1 MSTPG
6 TPAGADDHAVP
17 ATGSPKSVALP
28 GTATPATTDRSSRK
42 PEPEPAAAEPKPVA
56 AGPGPAHGPG
66 PGSLRALLRY
76 FLVLG
81 AVGFGGPIATVGY
94 MQRDLVEQRGWLD
107 REEFLNGVALGQT
120 MPGPLA
126 AQVSMWVG
134 FLQQGALGAL
144 AVAIAFIAPSFLF
157 VLAVAALYAHFSG
170 LPVVQAVFYGVA
182 PGVMAIIAIAA
193 YKLARLTNRTDLK
206 LWTITAVIA
215 VVTAV
220 TGTEVALL
228 FIAAGLL
235 MIVLEAPPRWLR
247 RPTRAAS
254 FTLPAFAPLAKAVT
268 AGTLGVLATG
278 GTLIALALFFLKA
291 GAFIF
296 GSGLAIVPFL
306 REGVVTSHHWLNN
319 RQFLDAVAIGLITPG
334 PVVITATFIG
344 YLVGGLTGA
353 IVATIAIFLPIY
365 FGVVLPGRWFLRHKD
380 NPQVKAFVRGAT
392 AAAAGAITGATVV
405 LTQGAVTDLTT
416 AAIAL
421 ATLAVLLRYKVK
433 EPYVVLACAALGIA
447 LH

>member
-1 MSTPG
+1 
-6 TPAGADDHAVP
+6 
-17 ATGSPKSVALP
+17 
-28 GTATPATTDRSSRK
+28 
-42 PEPEPAAAEPKPVA
+42 
-56 AGPGPAHGPG
+56 
-66 PGSLRALLRY
+66 
-76 FLVLG
+76 
-81 AVGFGGPIATVGY
+81 
-94 MQRDLVEQRGWLD
+94 
-107 REEFLNGVALGQT
+107 
-120 MPGPLA
+120 
-126 AQVSMWVG
+126 
-134 FLQQGALGAL
+134 
-144 AVAIAFIAPSFLF
+144 

-193 YKLARLTNRTDLK
+193 YKLARLTNRTDLT

-228 FIAAGLL
+228 FIAAGVL

-278 GTLIALALFFLKA
+278 GTLIALTLFFLKA

-353 IVATIAIFLPIY
+353 VVATIAIFLPIY

-392 AAAAGAITGATVV
+392 AAAAGAIAGATVV

>member
-17 ATGSPKSVALP
+17 ATGSPESVALP

-42 PEPEPAAAEPKPVA
+42 PEPEPVAAEPA
-56 AGPGPAHGPG
+56 SAGPGPARGPG

-81 AVGFGGPIATVGY
+81 TVGFGGPIATVGY

-193 YKLARLTNRTDLK
+193 YKLARLTNRTDLT

-268 AGTLGVLATG
+268 VGTLGVLATG
-278 GTLIALALFFLKA
+278 GTLIALGLFFLKA

-392 AAAAGAITGATVV
+392 AAAAGAIAGATVV
-405 LTQGAVTDLTT
+405 LTQGAVTDLTTT

>member
-1 MSTPG
+1 
-6 TPAGADDHAVP
+6 
-17 ATGSPKSVALP
+17 
-28 GTATPATTDRSSRK
+28 
-42 PEPEPAAAEPKPVA
+42 
-56 AGPGPAHGPG
+56 
-66 PGSLRALLRY
+66 
-76 FLVLG
+76 
-81 AVGFGGPIATVGY
+81 
-94 MQRDLVEQRGWLD
+94 
-107 REEFLNGVALGQT
+107 
-120 MPGPLA
+120 
-126 AQVSMWVG
+126 
-134 FLQQGALGAL
+134 
-144 AVAIAFIAPSFLF
+144 
-157 VLAVAALYAHFSG
+157 
-170 LPVVQAVFYGVA
+170 
-182 PGVMAIIAIAA
+182 
-193 YKLARLTNRTDLK
+193 
-206 LWTITAVIA
+206 
-215 VVTAV
+215 
-220 TGTEVALL
+220 
-228 FIAAGLL
+228 
-235 MIVLEAPPRWLR
+235 
-247 RPTRAAS
+247 
-254 FTLPAFAPLAKAVT
+254 VT

-392 AAAAGAITGATVV
+392 AAAAGAIAGATVV
-405 LTQGAVTDLTT
+405 LTRGAVTDLTT

-421 ATLAVLLRYKVK
+421 ATLGVLLRYKVK

>member
-1 MSTPG
+1 VTTPG

-17 ATGSPKSVALP
+17 ATGSPESVALP
-28 GTATPATTDRSSRK
+28 GTATPATTDRSSR
-42 PEPEPAAAEPKPVA
+42 EPEPVAAEPGP
-56 AGPGPAHGPG
+56 GPGPAHG

-81 AVGFGGPIATVGY
+81 TVGFGGPIATVGY

-134 FLQQGALGAL
+134 FLQQGAFGAL

-228 FIAAGLL
+228 FLAAGLL

-254 FTLPAFAPLAKAVT
+254 FTLPAFAPLAKAMT

-344 YLVGGLTGA
+344 YLVGGLSGA

-380 NPQVKAFVRGAT
+380 NPQVKAFVRGAA
-392 AAAAGAITGATVV
+392 AAAAGAIAGATVV

-421 ATLAVLLRYKVK
+421 ATLGVLLRYKVK